1 MLGFLILTIFKKGI
15 SMGKII
21 EFPDDKKLKEKLKN
35 LKETLSD
42 LVLERDNLYYV
53 VCENIKTQYMLI
65 FGSLEYKVFSAF
77 CKYHRLRRKKA
88 LIQARINRKEKI
100 DLSEIESILD
110 LEFAEYKKKLDKKMD
125 EINHAIFRSHLE
137 VLSRDD
143 TILLKKLYRKI
154 VRALHPDLN
163 PELSDREK
171 ELFYNATESYKLG
184 DLDTLQLIYDI
195 VCTGDMDDDSPLSGK
210 SLMDEVK
217 RLEDL
222 VQKIQNDIDLIKSQ
236 SPYTWKI
243 YVEDEDKKLEKIKD
257 FENDLKSYQEAIK
270 TQEEY
275 IEELLR
281 K

>member
-1 MLGFLILTIFKKGI
+1 
-15 SMGKII
+15 MGKII
-21 EFPDDKKLKEKLKN
+21 EFPDDKKLRETLEKLRES
-35 LKETLSD
+35 LEEL
-42 LVLERDNLYYV
+42 LLERDNLYYV

-100 DLSEIESILD
+100 DLSEIEAILD
-110 LEFAEYKKKLDKKMD
+110 VEFADYKEKLDSKMG
-125 EINHAIFRSHLE
+125 EINRAISRSHLE
-137 VLSRDD
+137 LLSKED

-163 PELSDREK
+163 PELSDRQK
-171 ELFYNATESYKLG
+171 DLFYNATESYKAG
-184 DLDTLQLIYDI
+184 DLYTLQLIYDI
-195 VCTGDMDDDSPLSGK
+195 VCTGDIDSENPLTGK
-210 SLMDEVK
+210 SLLDEVK
-217 RLEDL
+217 RLEEL

-236 SPYTWKI
+236 SPYTLKI
-243 YVEDEDKKLEKIKD
+243 YLEDEDKKLEKLNTL
-257 FENDLKSYQEAIK
+257 ENELKSYQEAIK

-275 IEELLR
+275 IKELLR

>member
-1 MLGFLILTIFKKGI
+1 
-15 SMGKII
+15 MGKII
-21 EFPDDKKLKEKLKN
+21 EFPDGKKLRKKLEKLRES
-35 LKETLSD
+35 LEEL
-42 LVLERDNLYYV
+42 LLERDNLYYV

-110 LEFAEYKKKLDKKMD
+110 VEFADYKEKLDCKID
-125 EINHAIFRSHLE
+125 EINRAISRSHLE
-137 VLSRDD
+137 LLSKED
-143 TILLKKLYRKI
+143 TILLKELYRKI

-163 PELSDREK
+163 PDLSDRQK
-171 ELFYNATESYKLG
+171 DLFYNATESYKAG
-184 DLDTLQLIYDI
+184 DLYSIKIIYDI
-195 VCTGDMDDDSPLSGK
+195 VCAGDIDADNSLTGK
-210 SLMDEVK
+210 SLMDEIK
-217 RLEDL
+217 RLEEL
-222 VQKIQNDIDLIKSQ
+222 AQKIQSDIDLIKSQ

-243 YVEDEDKKLEKIKD
+243 YLEDEDKKLEKLNIL
-257 FENDLKSYQEAIK
+257 ENELKSYQEAIK

-281 K
+281 N

>member
-1 MLGFLILTIFKKGI
+1 
-15 SMGKII
+15 
-21 EFPDDKKLKEKLKN
+21 
-35 LKETLSD
+35 
-42 LVLERDNLYYV
+42 
-53 VCENIKTQYMLI
+53 MLI

-77 CKYHRLRRKKA
+77 CKYHRLRRKRT

-110 LEFAEYKKKLDKKMD
+110 LEFAEYKEKLDSKMD
-125 EINHAIFRSHLE
+125 EINHAIYRSHLE
-137 VLSRDD
+137 LLSKDD

-154 VRALHPDLN
+154 VRILHPDLN
-163 PELSDREK
+163 PELSEREK
-171 ELFYNATESYKLG
+171 ELFYNATESYKAG

-195 VCTGDMDDDSPLSGK
+195 VCTGEMDADNPLTGK

-222 VQKIQNDIDLIKSQ
+222 VNKIQNDIDLIKSQ
-236 SPYTWKI
+236 SPYTWNI
-243 YVEDEDKKLEKIKD
+243 YVEDEEKKLDKLNTLKD
-257 FENDLKSYQEAIK
+257 ELKSYQEAIN

-275 IEELLR
+275 IEKLLR

>member
-1 MLGFLILTIFKKGI
+1 
-15 SMGKII
+15 MGKII
-21 EFPDDKKLKEKLKN
+21 EFPDDKKLREKLKK
-35 LKETLSD
+35 LRESLED
-42 LVLERDNLYYV
+42 LLLERDNLYFV
-53 VCENIKTQYMLI
+53 VCENIKTKYMLI

-100 DLSEIESILD
+100 YLSEIEFIID
-110 LEFAEYKKKLDKKMD
+110 VEFSDYKEKLDCKMD
-125 EINHAIFRSHLE
+125 EINRAISRSHSEL
-137 VLSRDD
+137 LSKED

-163 PELSDREK
+163 PDLSDRK
-171 ELFYNATESYKLG
+171 KDLFYNATESYKSG
-184 DLDTLQLIYDI
+184 DLYSIKIIYDI
-195 VCTGDMDDDSPLSGK
+195 VCSGVMDADNPLTGK

-217 RLEDL
+217 RLEEL
-222 VQKIQNDIDLIKSQ
+222 AQKIHNDIDLIKSQ

-243 YVEDEDKKLEKIKD
+243 YLEDEDKKLEKLNTL
-257 FENDLKSYQEAIK
+257 ENELKSYQEAIK

-275 IEELLR
+275 IKELLR